1 MEVSSPIEKGI
12 VIEGIA
18 VIGGYLPDLLQA
30 LLINVQLLLALLA
43 VGLAIGTVIALLQ
56 VYAGHFL
63 GVPAFIYEW
72 VFRSIPA
79 LVLLFLFYFGPLQFG
94 VSIPPFFAAT
104 LALGFR
110 SSAYQ
115 SQIFRGAIQA
125 IPQGQMMAARS
136 MGMSRVRAIISI
148 ILPQAFRLSLPA
160 WSNEFSSVVK
170 DTTLAYAVGLNEILR
185 HARFITER
193 YYNLA
198 MLAYLT
204 IALIFLML
212 TYSGNWSLGWLEKRL
227 RIPGLEMAGVSGRGR
242 NLSK

>member
-1 MEVSSPIEKGI
+1 MGVSSPWKRGV
-12 VIEGIA
+12 VIEGIT
-18 VIGGYLPDLLQA
+18 VIGRYLPDLLHA
-30 LLINVQLLLALLA
+30 LLINVQLLFALL
-43 VGLAIGTVIALLQ
+43 VIGFVIGTVVALLQ

-72 VFRSIPA
+72 LFRSIPA

-94 VSIPPFFAAT
+94 VNIAPFFAAT

-125 IPQGQMMAARS
+125 IPHGQMVAARS
-136 MGMSRVRAIISI
+136 MGMSRVRAIVSI

-170 DTTLAYAVGLNEILR
+170 DTTLAYAVGLNEVLR

-193 YYNLA
+193 YYDLA

-204 IALIFLML
+204 VALIFLVL
-212 TYSGNWSLGWLEKRL
+212 TYSGNWSLGQLEKRVQ
-227 RIPGLEMAGVSGRGR
+227 IPGLEMEKR
-242 NLSK
+242 